1 MAQKKYILA
10 HDTGTGGDKAVITD
24 LKGVVIH
31 SAYQDYGLYYP
42 KPEWVEQDPEEL
54 WQTVAATTRTV
65 IQQSG
70 IDPAEILGVGISAQM
85 FNTLPVDDKC
95 QPVTPMLS
103 WLDLRSVPQADRLM
117 QGDIPAKLFQYT
129 GNIPTAKDVPPKILW
144 LKEERPDLW
153 ERTAYLFD
161 CKEYILF
168 KLTGKVVTDWVGAS
182 AYFLFDPYKKTWSK
196 EACELLGIPLEKLPP
211 AYPCTA
217 IIGEVTEE
225 AARLT
230 GLLPG
235 TPVVNAGG
243 DVSAAQSGA
252 GANRVGKAHLC
263 IGTATWV
270 GISASEFRNDPEKPF
285 WGLSHY
291 HPDKWVIAG
300 EMETGGGALMWFR
313 DTLCQDEARIA
324 HEQGVSTY
332 TQLSAMAAQ
341 VPAGSDKLI
350 FLPWL
355 SGERAPVLDHY
366 ARGGFI
372 GLQMGH
378 TKAHFTRAVME
389 GVAYHIRWICEALN
403 RLGYEFDA
411 MNAIGGGCQSEIWP
425 QIISDVTGHPLHI
438 VEHPLEAGAM
448 AAALAVA
455 VGMGIYAS
463 VDDMDDLIGIGKIVT
478 PNRENRKRYDDLY
491 NEYRQLY
498 NALTP
503 IYRRMYH
510 IS

>member
-10 HDTGTGGDKAVITD
+10 HDTGTGGDKAVLTD

-42 KPEWVEQDPEEL
+42 KPDWVEQDPDEL
-54 WQTVAATTRTV
+54 WQTVAATTRRV
-65 IQQSG
+65 IQESG
-70 IDPAEILGVGISAQM
+70 VDPAEILGVGISAQM
-85 FNTLPVDDKC
+85 FNTLPVDEHCK
-95 QPVTPMLS
+95 PVMPMMS

-117 QGDIPAKLFQYT
+117 EGDTPAKLFRYT

-144 LKEERPDLW
+144 LKEECPELW
-153 ERTAYLFD
+153 QRTAYLFD

-182 AYFLFDPYKKTWSK
+182 CYFLFDPYKKTWSK
-196 EACELLGIPLEKLPP
+196 EACDLLGIPLEKLPP
-211 AYPCTA
+211 ARPCTEV
-217 IIGEVTEE
+217 IGEVTEE
-225 AARLT
+225 AARQT

-270 GISASEFRNDPEKPF
+270 GISTDQFRNDPEKPF

-291 HPDKWVIAG
+291 HPEKWVIAG

-313 DTLCQDEARIA
+313 DTLCQEEARQA
-324 HEQGVSTY
+324 REKGVSTY
-332 TQLSAMAAQ
+332 TQLSAMAAE
-341 VPAGSDKLI
+341 VPPGADKLI

-366 ARGGFI
+366 ARGGFV

-378 TKAHFTRAVME
+378 TKGHFTRAVME

-403 RLGYEFDA
+403 RLGFEFEA
-411 MNAIGGGCQSEIWP
+411 MNAIGGGCRSEIWP
-425 QIISDVTGHPLHI
+425 QIISDVTGLPLHI
-438 VEHPLEAGAM
+438 TEHPLEAGAM

-455 VGMGIYAS
+455 VGAGIYSS
-463 VDDMDDLIGIGKIVT
+463 VDDMDDLIGIGKVVT
-478 PNRENRKRYDDLY
+478 PNGENARRYADLY
-491 NEYRQLY
+491 HEYRELY

-503 IYRRMYH
+503 IYRRMYQ